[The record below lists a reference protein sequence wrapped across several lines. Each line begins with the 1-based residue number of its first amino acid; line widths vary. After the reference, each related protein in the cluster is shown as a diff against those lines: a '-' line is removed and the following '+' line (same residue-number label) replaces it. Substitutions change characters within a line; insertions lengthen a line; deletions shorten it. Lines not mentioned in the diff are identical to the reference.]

1 MKGKIIINAFLRP
14 KESVLQ
20 ANRLKEEFNK
30 LGVEIEIV
38 SNGFL
43 RAMLVGDKIVTDLF
57 DTDFCVFLDKDKYL
71 SESLKKAGVR
81 LFNKHDAIRVCD
93 DKGRT
98 CIALSDSG
106 VKIPD
111 TVFGFLSYSTED
123 IIPDNFADQVINKLS
138 LPVVVKESFGSMGKG
153 VHLAT
158 TKDELVCLMEKLKN
172 TPHIYQKYI
181 DCKVGTDV
189 RLIVIGKK
197 VCAVM
202 ERRNDIDFRS
212 NVGQGGYGKK
222 IDCDKEFIKTAEKCA
237 EILGLDYC
245 GVDLLYGKDGPI
257 VCEVNSNAFFNEA
270 EKVTGVNIASLYANY
285 IIESVK
291 NKV

>member
-38 SNGFL
+38 SDGFL
-43 RAMLVGDKIVTDLF
+43 RSMLVGDKIVTDLF

-71 SESLKKAGVR
+71 SESLERAGVR
-81 LFNKHDAIRVCD
+81 LFNNHDAIRVCD

-98 CIALSDSG
+98 CIVLSNNG

-123 IIPDNFADQVINKLS
+123 IIPNNFVDQVINKLS

-158 TKDELVCLMEKLKN
+158 TKDQLVSLMEKLKN

-181 DCKVGTDV
+181 DYRVGTDV

-202 ERRNDIDFRS
+202 ERHNDIDFRS

-222 IDCDKEFIKTAEKCA
+222 IDCDREFIKTAEKCA

-245 GVDLLYGKDGPI
+245 GVDLLYGKDGPV